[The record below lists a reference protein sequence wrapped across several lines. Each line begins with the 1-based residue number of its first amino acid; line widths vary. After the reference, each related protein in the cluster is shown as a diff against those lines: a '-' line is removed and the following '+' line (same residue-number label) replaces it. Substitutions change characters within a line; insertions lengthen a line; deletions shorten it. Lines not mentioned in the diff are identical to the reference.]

1 MVDILTGENLPSI
14 QIANIDLIGQL
25 VHAVG
30 MRGLDEGGGWG
41 VSLL

>member
-1 MVDILTGENLPSI
+1 MDILTGENLPSI
-14 QIANIDLIGQL
+14 QVANMFLIGQL

-30 MRGLDEGGGWG
+30 GRGLDEGGGWG